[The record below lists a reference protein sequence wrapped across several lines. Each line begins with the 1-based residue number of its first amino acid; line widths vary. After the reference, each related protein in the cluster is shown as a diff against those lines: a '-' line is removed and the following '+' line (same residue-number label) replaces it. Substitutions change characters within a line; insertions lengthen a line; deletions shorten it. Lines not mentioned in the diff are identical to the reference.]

1 MMKNFISFERV
12 VTYRRLGRIFS
23 SFDAL
28 QAAVMCEIKDMVASE
43 IDKAENEAKSE
54 GVQGVSML
62 DIINTMVGTPERAY
76 EHASRILSI
85 LGFTVGVP
93 EEDEGDVS

>member
-1 MMKNFISFERV
+1 MLKNFISFERV

-28 QAAVMCEIKDMVASE
+28 QAAVMSEIKDMVASE

-54 GVQGVSML
+54 GLQGVSMI
-62 DIINTMVGTPERAY
+62 DIIYSMVGTPERAY

-85 LGFTVGVP
+85 IGVTVGVP